1 MNKTII
7 KQYIRETF
15 SIGPK
20 LLIRMTTLIL
30 FSGLFMNSCQKDES
44 IVVTMGEPVSLNVS
58 ETNVVLSQK
67 QADNTAISFNWTRG
81 TNHGTGSSISYSLEI
96 DKAGND
102 FASPKVYDLGKGV
115 YEKSFTNSD
124 LNDLML
130 NDWGIPAGTSQDFEA
145 RVKADVTMDG
155 VEDDVT
161 DTLAFSV
168 TPYQPVSNVLYLVGD
183 AAPSGWDIANATTM
197 NPSSSQPWIFTY
209 QGALSAGNFKFAVS
223 RETCWC
229 QDFYTQD
236 PNDEGMMVHNI
247 GGSGDDIQWQITEGG
262 NYKLTVDLLDLT
274 ISIEQLAGPVYTS
287 LYIVGDASPSGW
299 DIANPEAF
307 TRNADNPFIF
317 DYDVTLTPGD
327 FKISTFVG
335 DWCDGDWLNP
345 SQENQVLTATDF
357 IITHGC
363 DGPDNKWHV
372 TDETQGRYHI
382 KVNLSKSTIAI
393 NPFKL
398 YMVGSA
404 SPAGWDIGSA
414 VELQQDPTYWYI
426 FTYEGPMVEGEFKF
440 PVNRQSDWGQ
450 DMYMMDPSD
459 PTKMYLHHG
468 GDSDDSKWTIAA
480 GEDGNYKITVNVQD
494 LTIDIQKQ

>member
-1 MNKTII
+1 MNKIII
-7 KQYIRETF
+7 KQHIRKAST
-15 SIGPK
+15 SGLK
-20 LLIRMTTLIL
+20 LLTRLTALIL
-30 FSGLFMNSCQKDES
+30 FSGIFMNSCQKDEP
-44 IVVTMGEPVSLNVS
+44 IVVTMGEPVALSVS
-58 ETNVVLSQK
+58 TTDVVLSQK
-67 QADNTAISFNWTRG
+67 QADNTAISFDWTRG
-81 TNHGTGSSISYSLEI
+81 TNHGTGSSISYTLEI
-96 DKAGND
+96 DKAGNN
-102 FASPKVYDLGKGV
+102 FASPKTYDLGKGV
-115 YEKSFTNSD
+115 YEKSFTNSA

-130 NDWGIPAGTSQDFEA
+130 NDWNVPAGTSQDFEA
-145 RVKADVTMDG
+145 RVKADVTVDG
-155 VEDDVT
+155 VEDGVT
-161 DTLAFSV
+161 DTIAFSV
-168 TPYQPVSNVLYLVGD
+168 TPYEPVSDVLYLVGD
-183 AAPSGWDIANATTM
+183 ATPSGWDIANATSMTA
-197 NPSSSQPWIFTY
+197 SASQPWIFTY

-223 RETCWC
+223 RESCWC

-247 GGSGDDIQWQITEGG
+247 GGSGDDIQWQISDGG

-274 ISIEQLAGPVYTS
+274 ISIKQLAGPLYTN

-299 DIANPEAF
+299 NIGSPEAF

-335 DWCDGDWLNP
+335 DWCDGDWINA
-345 SQENQVLTATDF
+345 SQANQELTATDF

-372 TDETQGRYHI
+372 TDATQGRYHI
-382 KVNLSKSTIAI
+382 KVDLSKNTIAI

-404 SPAGWDIGSA
+404 TTVGWDIGSA
-414 VELQQDPTYWYI
+414 IELQQDPAHWYI

-450 DMYMMDPSD
+450 DMYMMDTND

-480 GEDGNYKITVNVQD
+480 GQDGNYKITVNVQD
-494 LTIDIQKQ
+494 LTIDIKKQ